1 MELSNKGRF
10 QAAFLHNIGV
20 VFTDLTMRISRNKSS
35 ETPGFKITAKTL
47 NKTRGYEIVADDD
60 KISAQLVLKKDRAK
74 DVHHFHDAMLTGEVE
89 YGTNVHMHLLHGF
102 PDRAPVTF
110 SRTWVRTPD
119 ETKNKYE
126 FAFATRKI
134 KAGSGDTSSKTSFA
148 LCYIQGSA
156 RESSVEAYEFS
167 DEVF

>member
-1 MELSNKGRF
+1 MELLLMTTKP
-10 QAAFLHNIGV
+10 LHSSC
-20 VFTDLTMRISRNKSS
+20 SRST
-35 ETPGFKITAKTL
+35 E
-47 NKTRGYEIVADDD
+47 
-60 KISAQLVLKKDRAK
+60 RAK

-89 YGTNVHMHLLHGF
+89 YGTNVHMHLLHEF

-110 SRTWVRTPD
+110 SWTWVRKLY

-134 KAGSGDTSSKTSFA
+134 KAGSGDTSDKTSFA
-148 LCYIQGSA
+148 LCYIQGAA
-156 RESSVEAYEFS
+156 RESSDKAYESS